1 MGVSDIIAAHIRK
14 QLNHEPMK
22 TSIVLTIIAKDQPG
36 IINTVSGVLYDHGGG
51 WTQSSMSTLAGQ
63 FAGILLASVPS
74 EKAEACVEELQQLK
88 SQGLQVIAHV
98 SSKLSATEETSEYI
112 LDLVG
117 NDRRGIVHDI
127 TTILTNHNVNVLN
140 LEAISESASMGGG
153 DLFKARAEL
162 VVPASVDIDALEGDL
177 ESIANELM
185 VDIIFKT

>member
-1 MGVSDIIAAHIRK
+1 
-14 QLNHEPMK
+14 MK

>member
-1 MGVSDIIAAHIRK
+1 
-14 QLNHEPMK
+14 MK
-22 TSIVLTIIAKDQPG
+22 TSIVLTIIADDQPG
-36 IINTVSGVLYDHGGG
+36 IINAVSGALHNHGGG
-51 WTQSSMSTLAGQ
+51 WTHSSMSSLAGQ

-74 EKAEACVEELQQLK
+74 EEADACVNELHQLK

-98 SSKLSATEETSEYI
+98 SSESSTSEETHEYI

-140 LEAISESASMGGG
+140 LETISESASMGGG

-162 VVPASVDIDALEGDL
+162 VVPASADVDLL
-177 ESIANELM
+177 ESELEDIANELM
-185 VDIIFKT
+185 VDIVFKK